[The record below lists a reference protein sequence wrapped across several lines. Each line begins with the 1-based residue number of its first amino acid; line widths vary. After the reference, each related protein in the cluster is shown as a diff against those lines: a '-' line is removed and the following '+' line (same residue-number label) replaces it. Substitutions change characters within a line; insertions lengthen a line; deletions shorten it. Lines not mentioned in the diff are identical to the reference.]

1 MPDLCTLL
9 VVPDEFPVDLHVW
22 DEGEEKVTKANARLQ
37 DGLLQLRAEQ
47 SVQHQQT
54 LTAGLY
60 VCTPDVK
67 QTNKQT
73 NKGNKHKN
81 KQMNEQTKSKK
92 AINTQKTNK

>member
-1 MPDLCTLL
+1 MFSISHILVRQSISCLRVPDLCTLL
-9 VVPDEFPVDLHVW
+9 VVPDEFPVDLHMW
-22 DEGEEKVTKANARLQ
+22 DEGEEKVAKANARLQ

-60 VCTPDVK
+60 VRMYTRG

-73 NKGNKHKN
+73 NK
-81 KQMNEQTKSKK
+81 
-92 AINTQKTNK
+92 QKTNKQ